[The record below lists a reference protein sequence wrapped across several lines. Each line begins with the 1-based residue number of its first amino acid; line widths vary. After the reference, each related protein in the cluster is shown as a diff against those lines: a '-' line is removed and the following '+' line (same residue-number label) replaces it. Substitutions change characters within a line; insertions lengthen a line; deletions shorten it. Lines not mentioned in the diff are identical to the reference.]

1 MTTNATHVAFADR
14 RIPEVTSFPT
24 AEKLPSLTSET
35 LAHRMRELTPLL
47 STHARETELLRRPVD
62 SVWSALL
69 ESGFFRQFV
78 PAKFGGMEVTP
89 EAFIDSVLPLAQGCS
104 STAWC
109 AAFCAVHNWHLAH
122 FPMQTQDEIWG
133 AQPYVIA
140 PDVTFPPGRAV
151 KDGDGFRIKGHW
163 KWASGVMHAD
173 WIFAKVLIEIDG
185 KYEMMQTIFPARDA
199 SVLDTWHVDGMSGTG
214 SNDVTVDNLFIP
226 PHRIVP
232 VAPVKSGKGLGA
244 RYYDNPLYHMPALP
258 LLCIA
263 AAIPAI
269 GTARAAVGHL
279 QQRLIGHITV
289 GTEVA
294 QKERPAAQMRLSRA
308 DLLTRTAELI
318 LRSVAREGLR
328 LGEIDE
334 PRQTGER
341 IRMRAQLAF
350 AVGLCREAIAIICE
364 AAGSSLHFLN
374 NPLQRAKRDVDVLS
388 SHVVYDSDIANEL
401 HGRSLLGMP
410 PNTTLT

>member
-1 MTTNATHVAFADR
+1 
-14 RIPEVTSFPT
+14 
-24 AEKLPSLTSET
+24 
-35 LAHRMRELTPLL
+35 
-47 STHARETELLRRPVD
+47 
-62 SVWSALL
+62 
-69 ESGFFRQFV
+69 
-78 PAKFGGMEVTP
+78 
-89 EAFIDSVLPLAQGCS
+89 
-104 STAWC
+104 
-109 AAFCAVHNWHLAH
+109 FCAVHNWHLAQ
-122 FPMQTQDEIWG
+122 FPMEAQEEIWG

-140 PDVTFPPGRAV
+140 PDVTFPPGKAV
-151 KDGDGFRIKGHW
+151 RDGNGYRIDGHW
-163 KWASGVMHAD
+163 KWGSGVMHAD
-173 WIFAKVLIEIDG
+173 WIFAKVLLEING
-185 KYEMMQTIFPARDA
+185 KLELMHTIFPARDA
-199 SVLDTWHVDGMSGTG
+199 RVLDTWHVDGMSGTG
-214 SNDVTVDNLFIP
+214 SNDVAVDNLFIP

-232 VAPVKSGKGLGA
+232 LTPGKSGKGLGA
-244 RYYDNPLYHMPALP
+244 RYYDNPLYRMPTLP

-263 AAIPAI
+263 AAIPAM

-279 QQRLIGHITV
+279 QRRLVGHVTV

-308 DLLTRTAELI
+308 DLLTRTAEMI
-318 LRSVAREGLR
+318 LRSVAREGLT
-328 LGEIDE
+328 LGEVEE

-350 AVGLCREAIAIICE
+350 AVGLCREAISIICE

-388 SHVVYDSDIANEL
+388 SHVVYDADIANEL